1 MFCPTTEAKVAGRY
15 FRALTIKSLIVA
27 QRYEL
32 RIKLKMKPAYKMT
45 ALSPYPGKGLCLA
58 GRAACC
64 TRPSGLPAVLFGGGL
79 PQSEEPEQSR
89 CDGCVRLAGG
99 REICDPI
106 NS

>member
-1 MFCPTTEAKVAGRY
+1 
-15 FRALTIKSLIVA
+15 
-27 QRYEL
+27 
-32 RIKLKMKPAYKMT
+32 MKPAYKMT

-64 TRPSGLPAVLFGGGL
+64 TRPSRAACRFYLAAAFRSPRSPSSPG
-79 PQSEEPEQSR
+79 

-99 REICDPI
+99 RDICDPI